1 MTADRSDNNDNLCGA
16 ERCDVLSERSDEE
29 LVMLCRENKLC
40 VSCYS
45 ELVYR
50 YFPLVKSKAAAIC
63 PDPSAYDDFIQEG
76 MLGLLSA
83 VRSFKDDKSSKFSSY
98 AYTCV
103 VNRMKTAAAK
113 LRGQQFAEDNSD
125 SEEPASSLTPESII
139 IQREIFKELE
149 NTLSPMEKRCFL
161 LHLSGLSFEEIGARL
176 GISERSAK
184 NAESRAGAKLRGKLV
199 GNDG

>member
-1 MTADRSDNNDNLCGA
+1 MTAECSENNDNL
-16 ERCDVLSERSDEE
+16 CDVLSERSDEE
-29 LVMLCRENKLC
+29 LAILCRENKLC

-45 ELVYR
+45 ELIYR
-50 YFPLVKSKAAAIC
+50 FFPLIKSKAAAIC

-83 VRSFKDDKSSKFSSY
+83 VRSFKDDKSSKFSSF
-98 AYTCV
+98 AYSCI
-103 VNRMKTAAAK
+103 VNRMKTAAVK

-125 SEEPASSLTPESII
+125 NEEPASTLTPENII
-139 IQREIFKELE
+139 IQREILKELE

-161 LHLSGLSFEEIGARL
+161 LHISGLSFEEIGTRL
-176 GISERSAK
+176 GISRKSAE
-184 NAESRAGAKLRGKLV
+184 NAAGRAGTKLRDKLV

>member
-1 MTADRSDNNDNLCGA
+1 MTAECSENNDNL
-16 ERCDVLSERSDEE
+16 CDVLSERSDEE
-29 LVMLCRENKLC
+29 LAILCRENKLC

-45 ELVYR
+45 ELIYR
-50 YFPLVKSKAAAIC
+50 FFPLIKSKAAAIC

-83 VRSFKDDKSSKFSSY
+83 VRSFKDDKSSKFSSF
-98 AYTCV
+98 AYSCI
-103 VNRMKTAAAK
+103 VNRMKTAAVK

-125 SEEPASSLTPESII
+125 NEEPASTLTPENII
-139 IQREIFKELE
+139 IQREILKELE

-161 LHLSGLSFEEIGARL
+161 LHISGLSFEEIGTRL
-176 GISERSAK
+176 GISRKSAE
-184 NAESRAGAKLRGKLV
+184 NAAGRAGAKLRDKLV